1 MKLVYSDR
9 YDLNLGSHV
18 FPSIKYR
25 LVKEKLLR
33 EHIAEPED
41 FVEPPPAS
49 DDDIG
54 LVHHREYLRRL
65 QTGKLSYLEVL
76 RLEIPYSPEL
86 VRAVWLCA
94 GGSIL
99 AGRLALEDGVCVNV
113 GGGFHH
119 AYPDHGEGFC
129 VLNDFA
135 VAIRRLQKD
144 ETITQAMTVD
154 CDVHQGNG
162 TAAIFG
168 GDHTVFT
175 LSIHQENNY
184 PYPKPPSS
192 LDINLRDGV
201 GDEEY
206 LRELAQGLD
215 RALAEF
221 RPDLIFYLAGADPYR
236 DDQLGG
242 LRLSL
247 EGLEKRD
254 RLVFEKARAEEYTGG
269 SHTGGRLRPAT
280 RGHDSNPLQHHPRG
294 QRVCEVAQT
303 SCFSKSAASPAANR
317 LWSAAACCR
326 FSLASLLAGPSPT
339 LQGTASKLAWTKAA
353 ASCRTPERLTFS
365 YAPILMRWVLSEPVR

>member
-33 EHIAEPED
+33 EHLAEPDD

-49 DDDIG
+49 DDDIA
-54 LVHHREYLRRL
+54 LVHHREYLRKL

-135 VAIRRLQKD
+135 VAIRSLQKD
-144 ETITQAMTVD
+144 KTIEQAMTVD

-175 LSIHQENNY
+175 LSIHQMNNY

-242 LRLSL
+242 LKLSL

-254 RLVFEKARAEEYTGG
+254 RLVFEKARQKNISVAVTLAGGYARELEDTIQIHSNTIRVAEEF
-269 SHTGGRLRPAT
+269 A
-280 RGHDSNPLQHHPRG
+280 
-294 QRVCEVAQT
+294 
-303 SCFSKSAASPAANR
+303 K
-317 LWSAAACCR
+317 
-326 FSLASLLAGPSPT
+326 
-339 LQGTASKLAWTKAA
+339 
-353 ASCRTPERLTFS
+353 
-365 YAPILMRWVLSEPVR
+365 

>member
-9 YDLNLGSHV
+9 YDLNLGTHV

-33 EHIAEPED
+33 EHIAEPGD

-49 DDDIG
+49 DDDIA
-54 LVHHREYLRRL
+54 LVHHREYLRKL
-65 QTGKLSYLEVL
+65 QAGKLSYLEVL

-135 VAIRRLQKD
+135 VAIRSLQKD
-144 ETITQAMTVD
+144 RTIEQAMTVD

-206 LRELAQGLD
+206 LKELAQGLD

-221 RPDLIFYLAGADPYR
+221 RPDLIFYLAGADPYF

-242 LRLSL
+242 LKLSL
-247 EGLEKRD
+247 EGLAKRD
-254 RLVFEKARAEEYTGG
+254 RLVFEKA
-269 SHTGGRLRPAT
+269 SGRNIP
-280 RGHDSNPLQHHPRG
+280 
-294 QRVCEVAQT
+294 VAVT
-303 SCFSKSAASPAANR
+303 
-317 LWSAAACCR
+317 
-326 FSLASLLAGPSPT
+326 LAG
-339 LQGTASKLAWTKAA
+339 G
-353 ASCRTPERLTFS
+353 
-365 YAPILMRWVLSEPVR
+365 YARQLEDTIQIHSNTIRVAKEFAK

>member
-1 MKLVYSDR
+1 VKLVYSDR
-9 YDLNLGSHV
+9 YDLNLGNHV
-18 FPSIKYR
+18 FPSVKYR
-25 LVKEKLLR
+25 LVKENLLH
-33 EHIAEPED
+33 EHIVAPGD
-41 FVEPPPAS
+41 FIEPPPAS
-49 DDDIG
+49 DDDIA

-86 VRAVWLCA
+86 IRAVWLSA

-99 AGRLALEDGVCVNV
+99 AGRLTLEDGVAVNV

-135 VAIRRLQKD
+135 IAIRRLQKD
-144 ETITQAMTVD
+144 RAIERAMTVD

-192 LDINLRDGV
+192 LDINLPDGV
-201 GDEEY
+201 EDEEY

-215 RALAEF
+215 RALVEF
-221 RPDLIFYLAGADPYR
+221 TPNLIFYVAGADPYR
-236 DDQLGG
+236 NDQLGG
-242 LRLSL
+242 LKLSL

-254 RLVFEKARAEEYTGG
+254 RLVFEKARAKQV
-269 SHTGGRLRPAT
+269 P
-280 RGHDSNPLQHHPRG
+280 
-294 QRVCEVAQT
+294 VAVT
-303 SCFSKSAASPAANR
+303 
-317 LWSAAACCR
+317 
-326 FSLASLLAGPSPT
+326 LAG
-339 LQGTASKLAWTKAA
+339 GYA
-353 ASCRTPERLTFS
+353 RRLEDT
-365 YAPILMRWVLSEPVR
+365 VLIHSNTIRVAKEFAK